1 MVTRSFDLNGDGA
14 PEVITGWNNGKVDAR
29 SSNSG
34 EVIFK
39 IQLSAGIAGI
49 VEADYRRIGKSD
61 LVVVSSIGEG
71 RIEYV
76 YTHTVIGQKIL
87 TGRFFELYFSARLW
101 FRFRDG
107 YSRTWR
113 GNARFIG
120 EKTDPPNGA

>member
-1 MVTRSFDLNGDGA
+1 MNGDGA

-29 SSNSG
+29 SSNNG

-71 RIEYV
+71 RIECV
-76 YTHTVIGQKIL
+76 YHIRIQ
-87 TGRFFELYFSARLW
+87 
-101 FRFRDG
+101 
-107 YSRTWR
+107 
-113 GNARFIG
+113 
-120 EKTDPPNGA
+120 

>member
-1 MVTRSFDLNGDGA
+1 MVVTRSFDLNGDGA
-14 PEVITGWNNGKVDAR
+14 QEVITGWNNGKVDAR

-76 YTHTVIGQKIL
+76 YTHTVI
-87 TGRFFELYFSARLW
+87 
-101 FRFRDG
+101 D
-107 YSRTWR
+107 
-113 GNARFIG
+113 
-120 EKTDPPNGA
+120 

>member
-1 MVTRSFDLNGDGA
+1 MVVTRSFDLNGDGA

-71 RIEYV
+71 RIEYE
-76 YTHTVIGQKIL
+76 YTHTAI
-87 TGRFFELYFSARLW
+87 
-101 FRFRDG
+101 D
-107 YSRTWR
+107 
-113 GNARFIG
+113 
-120 EKTDPPNGA
+120 

>member
-1 MVTRSFDLNGDGA
+1 MNGDGA

-76 YTHTVIGQKIL
+76 YTHTAI
-87 TGRFFELYFSARLW
+87 
-101 FRFRDG
+101 D
-107 YSRTWR
+107 
-113 GNARFIG
+113 
-120 EKTDPPNGA
+120 